1 MSVQCSKQ
9 AASRKGAAISNLYK
23 KLAKLFQKM
32 PKLAR
37 RIYQFFSISIGE
49 KDFCRQIFRQKT
61 ENHCCFFRMPTN
73 FNSFWLEKV

>member
-23 KLAKLFQKM
+23 KSAKLFQKM

-37 RIYQFFSISIGE
+37 RIYQFFQSQSE
-49 KDFCRQIFRQKT
+49 KKTFVDKFFRQKT
-61 ENHCCFFRMPTN
+61 ENHCCFFRTPTN
-73 FNSFWLEKV
+73 FNSFRLEKV